1 MAEFIML
8 KKLAVLLLISFIGV
22 QTVHAEEEL
31 PIYSGI
37 GGNFSA
43 VNQDGKPIEF
53 NDFKGQPVLLTFGYT
68 NCADI
73 CPFTLGYLSR
83 IYAGLTK
90 DEQKKISVIFVT
102 VDPKYDTPEHL
113 KKFMAHFNSEFIGL
127 SGTKQQIDNIV
138 SLFQA
143 KYENLSAE
151 NMVPTKNIRRV
162 TQKTLTDE
170 SNAQEDNTQEDN
182 TQEDKSSLYS
192 HTVTIYLIDKSG
204 FTRSIEYTG
213 TPQEEFI
220 GKIRGLINE

>member
-8 KKLAVLLLISFIGV
+8 KKLTILLLITFFGV

-43 VNQDGKPIEF
+43 VNQDGQQIEF
-53 NDFKGQPVLLTFGYT
+53 NDFKGQQVLLTFGYT

-90 DEQKKISVIFVT
+90 EEQKKVNVVFVT
-102 VDPKYDTPEHL
+102 VDPKYDTPKHL
-113 KKFMAHFNSEFIGL
+113 KKFMAHFNSQFIGL

-151 NMVPTKNIRRV
+151 NMVPTKNIRQV
-162 TQKTLTDE
+162 TQKKVTDE
-170 SNAQEDNTQEDN
+170 SNTQEDN

>member
-1 MAEFIML
+1 M
-8 KKLAVLLLISFIGV
+8 
-22 QTVHAEEEL
+22 
-31 PIYSGI
+31 
-37 GGNFSA
+37 
-43 VNQDGKPIEF
+43 
-53 NDFKGQPVLLTFGYT
+53 
-68 NCADI
+68 
-73 CPFTLGYLSR
+73 
-83 IYAGLTK
+83 
-90 DEQKKISVIFVT
+90 T
-102 VDPKYDTPEHL
+102 VDPKYDTPKHL

-143 KYENLSAE
+143 KYEKLSAE
-151 NMVPTKNIRRV
+151 NMVPTKNIRQV

-170 SNAQEDNTQEDN
+170 SNTQEDN
-182 TQEDKSSLYS
+182 IQEDKSSLYS